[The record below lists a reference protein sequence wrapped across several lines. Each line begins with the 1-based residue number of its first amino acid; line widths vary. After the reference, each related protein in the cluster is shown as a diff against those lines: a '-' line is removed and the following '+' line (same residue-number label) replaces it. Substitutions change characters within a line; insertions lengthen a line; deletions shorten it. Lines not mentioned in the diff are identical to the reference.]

1 MRIIYILFAMVA
13 ITSCTDNADTTKERT
28 DSTIEQNHGK
38 NEREPDS
45 SNNEPGEKYAD
56 VNGCYMKI
64 LKRDTIAIK
73 LYQTGTS
80 VTGKLTF
87 DNYEKD
93 GSTGSVHG
101 MTEGNIIKLW
111 YNFASEGMN
120 SVMEVYFKK
129 QGDQLLRGIGP
140 FDVKGDTS
148 FYTDH
153 LAIQYAQDQSFG
165 KLPCEELPGKYK

>member
-13 ITSCTDNADTTKERT
+13 ITSCTDNANITEEHT
-28 DSTIEQNHGK
+28 DSTIVQNPGK
-38 NEREPDS
+38 NEPEPGS
-45 SNNEPGEKYAD
+45 FNKEPGEKYAD

-93 GSTGSVHG
+93 GSTGTVHG
-101 MTEGNIIKLW
+101 IIEGNIIKLW

-120 SVMEVYFKK
+120 SVMEIYFKK
-129 QGDQLLRGIGP
+129 QGNQLLRGIGP
-140 FDVKGDTS
+140 FD
-148 FYTDH
+148 
-153 LAIQYAQDQSFG
+153 A
-165 KLPCEELPGKYK
+165 KYSPDAYPHCNMSNIV